1 MLLLSPLTII
11 SIIIIRATFPW
22 ALFYM
27 SQLGY
32 DHFVFTKLLQGTY
45 LNPYLTGLETEA
57 KSLND
62 SPNVHKSM

>member
-1 MLLLSPLTII
+1 
-11 SIIIIRATFPW
+11 
-22 ALFYM
+22 M

-32 DHFVFTKLLQGTY
+32 DHFVFTKLLQGAY

-57 KSLND
+57 RSLND